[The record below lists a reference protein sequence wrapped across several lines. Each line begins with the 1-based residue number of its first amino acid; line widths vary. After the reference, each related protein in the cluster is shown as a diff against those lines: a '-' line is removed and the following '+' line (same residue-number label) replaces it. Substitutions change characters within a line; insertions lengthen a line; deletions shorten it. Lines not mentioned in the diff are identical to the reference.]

1 MNFPDRINRIILIVH
16 CVVRAVFY
24 GVANKVPLS
33 FSKIIVVPSGK
44 LGDVVCTTPVLRAIR
59 TQLPKAR
66 IIVAG
71 TSKLYRPLLSD
82 SGLVDEY
89 LDLEK
94 NGAVARVKACH
105 AEAALVTG
113 PSFKSVALLYL
124 AGIPLVIA
132 PKVTGGFSPSE
143 TRPYKILERLVK
155 TFPYKMR
162 EYAPRERL
170 RGLEPLGIISSD
182 TKKHLGFSE
191 AASKKVKK
199 FFIDNDI
206 DVEKDFVVGISPSA
220 GNKIKEWPE
229 ERFAEVVDYLTAK
242 YQAKIIIIGGPGD
255 KEKVEKTKSHL
266 KSTERV
272 LEITD
277 WNIDELKSLVSK
289 IHLFIS
295 VDTGPIYIAEA
306 FGIPTI
312 DITGPIDE
320 REQPPQGLIH
330 RSVVPPHRLRPELFV
345 LNARH
350 YNMKEAMRQTE
361 SVTVSLVEREI
372 DLLIKDLRGQR

>member
-1 MNFPDRINRIILIVH
+1 MNFLARINRATLL
-16 CVVRAVFY
+16 VRCMARAIFR
-24 GVANKVPLS
+24 GAADQISPDIS
-33 FSKIIVVPSGK
+33 RIIVVPSGK

-59 TQLPKAR
+59 IQLPKAH

-71 TSKLYRPLLSD
+71 ISKLHIPLLSD

-89 LDLEK
+89 LDLEE
-94 NGAVARVKACH
+94 NGAAARVKACH

-113 PSFKSVALLYL
+113 PSFKSIALLYL

-143 TRPYKILERLVK
+143 TRPYKILKRFVK
-155 TFPYKMR
+155 TFPYKMG

-170 RGLEPLGIISSD
+170 KALEPLGIVSSD
-182 TKKHLGFSE
+182 TKKYLGFSE
-191 AASKKVKK
+191 TASKKVKK

-242 YQAKIIIIGGPGD
+242 YQAKIIIVGGPGD

-266 KSTERV
+266 KSAERV

-289 IHLFIS
+289 LHLFIS

-320 REQPPQGLIH
+320 HEQPPQGPIH
-330 RSVVPPHRLRPELFV
+330 RSVVPPHRSRPELFV
-345 LNARH
+345 LNARR
-350 YNMKEAMRQTE
+350 YNTEEAMRQIE
-361 SVTVSLVEREI
+361 SITVSLVEREI